1 MTTTYIVIEEN
12 VYLTNTAEEIAEAQA
27 ALRDAGLASA
37 PVYVGEPDGLGESY
51 RNGQVLWAGQHTKV
65 EVEVTVDGVEYTAQ
79 IDGEKVII
87 SAGGVWAGNGRWNGH
102 QVEDC
107 AADLG
112 DAAYEAIDAAIR
124 NALDAVAER

>member
-1 MTTTYIVIEEN
+1 MKI
-12 VYLTNTAEEIAEAQA
+12 
-27 ALRDAGLASA
+27 
-37 PVYVGEPDGLGESY
+37 
-51 RNGQVLWAGQHTKV
+51 

-79 IDGEKVII
+79 IDGGKVII

-124 NALDAVAER
+124 NAIDAVAER